1 MGASGWQYVV
11 AYEPDLNRAL
21 QNLRQREFEAGRYFN
36 PYQFLTMGIEM
47 GVLSAEQV
55 QDLQPTL
62 ATLREAPAPS
72 TIAQLQEQNAEEG
85 THSILDIE
93 LITEVPAFGTASP
106 LKDQELLDVFG
117 TLHPTLEKIIEKA
130 KEGKLENFRGR
141 WEGLYIIAYTKGT
154 PTDIFFSGY
163 SGD

>member
-36 PYQFLTMGIEM
+36 PYQFLTMGIDQ
-47 GVLSAEQV
+47 GFLTTQQV
-55 QDLQPTL
+55 QALQPTL
-62 ATLREAPAPS
+62 ATLREAPAPR

-93 LITEVPAFGTASP
+93 LITEVPQFGAASP
-106 LKDQELLDVFG
+106 LTTEQLMQVFG
-117 TLHPTLEKIIEKA
+117 TPHPSLEKIIEKA
-130 KEGKLENFRGR
+130 KAFELSHFRGLG
-141 WEGLYIIAYTKGT
+141 EGLYIIAYTKGT